1 MKQSDFYSPP
11 SLCSS
16 GATKAFGKSLS
27 FSMAKELEEYGVGV
41 TCLMPGAVKTEFRQ
55 RSGMSKAL
63 CWYLPKYPRSAE
75 QVAHL
80 GIASVLDG
88 DTQVIPGWQNRF
100 FSHIMKPILPQRIE
114 TICVQT
120 AFSPLRIPRIF
131 GRKQQ
136 EDDETDREEKTK
148 TIEYSP
154 GDGPAGAHY
163 DLKPRY
169 SMQPAPRLL
178 KIPIEE
184 PEVSTNPEESK
195 TSTVAEQKEEPD
207 ESNGTSST
215 LLETEKEASRDGEEE
230 NELGRTSLDGL
241 QERDTAT
248 EKNDARGQISSK
260 METNELGDTL
270 KKSRT
275 GKSKTKSPDRPRLSP
290 QLGLI
295 DLLNQES
302 SELEKEYA
310 MPHETLVMPHLPPAQ
325 ID

>member
-1 MKQSDFYSPP
+1 
-11 SLCSS
+11 
-16 GATKAFGKSLS
+16 
-27 FSMAKELEEYGVGV
+27 MAKELEDYGVGV
-41 TCLMPGAVKTEFRQ
+41 TCLMPGAVKTEFRN

-63 CWYLPKYPRSAE
+63 CWYLPKYPRPAE

-80 GIASVLDG
+80 GVTSVLDG

-131 GRKQQ
+131 RRKQQ
-136 EDDETDREEKTK
+136 DDSETDKEEKRK

-178 KIPIEE
+178 KIPTEK
-184 PEVSTNPEESK
+184 PEVSNPEESK
-195 TSTVAEQKEEPD
+195 ASTVEESD
-207 ESNGTSST
+207 DNNGDSSI
-215 LLETEKEASRDGEEE
+215 LSDSETENVGSRDGDEEDQTD
-230 NELGRTSLDGL
+230 NASIDGL
-241 QERDTAT
+241 QERDTPAERNELPT
-248 EKNDARGQISSK
+248 DQISSK
-260 METNELGDTL
+260 VGTKENKGEKLRKTHTE
-270 KKSRT
+270 
-275 GKSKTKSPDRPRLSP
+275 KSKTKLPTLEDDSWSRDP
-290 QLGLI
+290 I
-295 DLLNQES
+295 DLF
-302 SELEKEYA
+302 
-310 MPHETLVMPHLPPAQ
+310 HLPPAQ

>member
-1 MKQSDFYSPP
+1 
-11 SLCSS
+11 
-16 GATKAFGKSLS
+16 
-27 FSMAKELEEYGVGV
+27 MAKELEDYGVGV
-41 TCLMPGAVKTEFRQ
+41 TCLMPGAVKTDFRQ

-63 CWYLPKYPRSAE
+63 CWYLPNYPKPAE

-80 GIASVLDG
+80 GVASVLDG

-136 EDDETDREEKTK
+136 EDGETDREEKTK

-154 GDGPAGAHY
+154 GDGPAGAHF

-195 TSTVAEQKEEPD
+195 TSTVAEEKGEPN
-207 ESNGTSST
+207 ENNGTSST
-215 LLETEKEASRDGEEE
+215 LPETENGASRDGDEE
-230 NELGRTSLDGL
+230 NELGRT
-241 QERDTAT
+241 TPT
-248 EKNDARGQISSK
+248 EKNERPRDQRSSK
-260 METNELGDTL
+260 VEINELGDTP
-270 KKSRT
+270 KKTRT
-275 GKSKTKSPDRPRLSP
+275 EKDKTKSPARSRVSP
-290 QLGLI
+290 QLGPI

-310 MPHETLVMPHLPPAQ
+310 MPHETLMIPHLPSVN
-325 ID
+325 